1 MRSVARLAG
10 VSINTVTKLLVDAGR
25 FCAQRYDEDVRGVR
39 ARRVQVDEIWS
50 FTYAKKKNVTKKIEA
65 EIEGAGDTWTWTGIC
80 ADSKLIISWLVGG
93 RGLEYASP
101 FMNDLRARLVNRV
114 QLTSD
119 GDKAY
124 LQAVDEAFGED
135 VDFAQ
140 LIKIYGGTT
149 PEDQR
154 RYSPAECIG
163 CTPTPVT
170 GNPNPKHI
178 STSFAE
184 RQNLSMRMHMRR
196 FRRLTNGF
204 SKKLENHIHMV
215 ALYTVFYNL
224 VRVHKTL
231 KTTPAVAAGIADRV
245 WTVTEICNMME
256 EASLVPATHR

>member
-1 MRSVARLAG
+1 MNRLPVAKRAQILSLLCEGSSMRSVARLAG

-39 ARRVQVDEIWS
+39 ARRVQVDE
-50 FTYAKKKNVTKKIEA
+50 
-65 EIEGAGDTWTWTGIC
+65 TWTGIC